1 MSNDQAS
8 TWRELWS
15 EMTSL
20 LGDEKEAR
28 WLCEEAS
35 GLDGSEFLES
45 LNEPATMRMG
55 VSLQAMVGRRLAGEP
70 VQYVLGHWP
79 FRHIDLLIDQRVLIP
94 RPETEQV
101 VDAALSC
108 ARERRQLLGTGQ
120 VLRIADIGTGSGAI
134 GLSMANELP
143 RDNTEVWL
151 CDISSDALDVARANI
166 AGIGRN
172 APNVRVAE
180 GSWCAALPEE
190 LHGCFQVVVSNPPYI
205 DASDPMVEES
215 VRNWEPYIALFSP
228 DEGLRDVLGIA
239 QEAREFLAPGG
250 YFICEMGFQ
259 QGDVLRREFA
269 QLGYVNVEV
278 RQDFAGLDRIVMGQ
292 WATSVE

>member
-1 MSNDQAS
+1 MSSDQAS

-15 EMTSL
+15 ETTSL

-101 VDAALSC
+101 VEAALSC
-108 ARERRQLLGTGQ
+108 ARSLRSQGHM
-120 VLRIADIGTGSGAI
+120 LRIADIGTGSGAI

-143 RDNTEVWL
+143 HDNTEVWL
-151 CDISSDALDVARANI
+151 CDISLDALNVARANI

-172 APNVRVAE
+172 ASNVRVAE
-180 GSWCAALPEE
+180 GSWCAALPHE
-190 LHGCFQVVVSNPPYI
+190 LAGSFQVIVSNPPYI
-205 DASDPMVEES
+205 DAADPLVEES
-215 VRNWEPYIALFSP
+215 VRTWEPHIALFSTNQ
-228 DEGLRDVLGIA
+228 GLHDVLGIA
-239 QEAREFLAPGG
+239 QEALEFLSPGG
-250 YFICEMGFQ
+250 FLICEIGFQ
-259 QGDVLRREFA
+259 QASVVRAEFA

-278 RQDFAGLDRIVMGQ
+278 RQDFAGLDRIVIGQ
-292 WATSVE
+292 RATSAE

>member
-45 LNEPATMRMG
+45 LDEPATMRMG

-215 VRNWEPYIALFSP
+215 VRNWEPYVALFSP

-250 YFICEMGFQ
+250 YLICEMGFQ

-278 RQDFAGLDRIVMGQ
+278 RQDYAGLDRIVMGQ

>member
-1 MSNDQAS
+1 MSNEQAS
-8 TWRELWS
+8 TWRELWN
-15 EMTSL
+15 ETTSL

-28 WLCEEAS
+28 WICEEAS
-35 GLDGSEFLES
+35 GLEGSEFLES

-101 VDAALSC
+101 VEAALNC
-108 ARERRQLLGTGQ
+108 ARQLRSDGHM
-120 VLRIADIGTGSGAI
+120 LRIADIGTGSGAI

-143 RDNTEVWL
+143 YDNTEVWL
-151 CDISSDALDVARANI
+151 SDISTDALDVARANI

-172 APNVRVAE
+172 ARNVRVTE
-180 GSWCAALPEE
+180 GSWCAGLPRE
-190 LHGCFQVVVSNPPYI
+190 LRGSFQVIVSNPPYI
-205 DASDPMVEES
+205 DEADPLVEDS
-215 VRNWEPYIALFSP
+215 VRTWEPHIALFSP
-228 DEGLRDVLGIA
+228 NQGLRDVLGIA

-250 YFICEMGFQ
+250 YLVCEMGFQ
-259 QGDVLRREFA
+259 QGDVLRTEFA
-269 QLGYVNVEV
+269 QLGYAHVEV
-278 RQDFAGLDRIVMGQ
+278 RQDFAGLDRVVMGQ
-292 WATSVE
+292 WATNAE

>member
-15 EMTSL
+15 ETTAL

-35 GLDGSEFLES
+35 GLEGSEFLES
-45 LNEPATMRMG
+45 LSEPATMRMG

-101 VDAALSC
+101 VEAALSC
-108 ARERRQLLGTGQ
+108 ARQLRSGEHI
-120 VLRIADIGTGSGAI
+120 LRIADIGTGSGAI

-143 RDNTEVWL
+143 HDNTEVWL
-151 CDISSDALDVARANI
+151 SDISSDALDVARANI

-172 APNVRVAE
+172 ARNVRVAE
-180 GSWCAALPEE
+180 GSWCAGLPRE
-190 LHGCFQVVVSNPPYI
+190 LRGSFQVIVSNPPYI
-205 DASDPMVEES
+205 DESDPMVEDS
-215 VRNWEPYIALFSP
+215 VRTWEPHIALFSP
-228 DEGLRDVLGIA
+228 NQGLRDVLGIA
-239 QEAREFLAPGG
+239 QEARDFLAPGG
-250 YFICEMGFQ
+250 YLICEMGFQ
-259 QGDVLRREFA
+259 HGDVLRSEFT

-292 WATSVE
+292 WATSAE

>member
-1 MSNDQAS
+1 MSNDQPS

-15 EMTSL
+15 ETTAL

-35 GLDGSEFLES
+35 GLDGNEFLES

-101 VDAALSC
+101 VEAALSC
-108 ARERRQLLGTGQ
+108 ARSLRSHGNM
-120 VLRIADIGTGSGAI
+120 LRIADIGTGSGAI

-143 RDNTEVWL
+143 HDNTEVWL
-151 CDISSDALDVARANI
+151 CDISIDALNVARANI

-180 GSWCAALPEE
+180 GSWCAALPRE
-190 LHGCFQVVVSNPPYI
+190 LAGSFQVVVSNPPYI
-205 DASDPMVEES
+205 DAADPLVEES
-215 VRNWEPYIALFSP
+215 VRTWEPHIALFSP
-228 DEGLRDVLGIA
+228 NQGLSDILGIA
-239 QEAREFLAPGG
+239 QEALEFLAPGG
-250 YFICEMGFQ
+250 FLICEIGFQ
-259 QGDVLRREFA
+259 QAGVVRAEFS
-269 QLGYVNVEV
+269 QLGYENIEV
-278 RQDFAGLDRIVMGQ
+278 RQDFAGLDRIVIGQ
-292 WATSVE
+292 RATSAE

>member
-1 MSNDQAS
+1 MSSDQAS

-15 EMTSL
+15 ETTSL

-101 VDAALSC
+101 VEAALSC
-108 ARERRQLLGTGQ
+108 ARSLRSQGHM
-120 VLRIADIGTGSGAI
+120 LRIADIGTGSGAI

-143 RDNTEVWL
+143 HDNTEVWL
-151 CDISSDALDVARANI
+151 CDISLDALNVARANI

-172 APNVRVAE
+172 ASNVRVAE
-180 GSWCAALPEE
+180 GSWCAALPHE
-190 LHGCFQVVVSNPPYI
+190 LAGSFQVIVSNPPYI
-205 DASDPMVEES
+205 DAADPLVEES
-215 VRNWEPYIALFSP
+215 VRTWEPHIALFSP
-228 DEGLRDVLGIA
+228 NQGLHDVLGIA
-239 QEAREFLAPGG
+239 QEALEFLSPGG
-250 YFICEMGFQ
+250 FLICEIGFQ
-259 QGDVLRREFA
+259 QASVVRAEFA
-269 QLGYVNVEV
+269 QLGYENVEV
-278 RQDFAGLDRIVMGQ
+278 RQDFAGLDRIVIGQ
-292 WATSVE
+292 RATSAE